1 MNKNKISKGIYYSFE
16 NLDKYHNL
24 WNFISTNKINVNTII
39 ESFGVLDLEKDCIYA
54 EQVHGQSIAVVGK
67 EDKGRIIKGADTLV
81 TNIPNLCLGI
91 RTADCLPLVIFD
103 PVKRVLAVVHAGW
116 KGTLK
121 NISANSIRKMT
132 NEFKVNP
139 KDLIVGMG
147 PSIDPKNYL
156 VKFDV
161 ASKFIESGYK
171 DFLSKV
177 SSKQWKLDLLGVNIA
192 QLEQAGVHKKGM
204 EVSGISTFTSED
216 FYSYRRGDVE
226 EFITGGVIH
235 EK

>member
-1 MNKNKISKGIYYSFE
+1 MNKNKIPKGIYYSFE

-24 WNFISTNKINVNTII
+24 WNFISTNKIDVNTII
-39 ESFGVLDLEKDCIYA
+39 KSFGVSEKNCIYA
-54 EQVHGQSIAVVGK
+54 EQVHGQSIAVVDK
-67 EDKGRIIKGADTLV
+67 EDKGRIIKGADALV
-81 TNIPNLCLGI
+81 TNIPNLCLGV

-103 PVKRVLAVVHAGW
+103 PVKRVLAVIHAGW
-116 KGTLK
+116 IGTLK

-132 NEFKVNP
+132 TEFKVNP
-139 KDLIVGMG
+139 EDLIVGIG

-161 ASKFIESGYK
+161 AGKFIESGYK
-171 DFLSKV
+171 DFLNKV
-177 SSKQWKLDLLGVNIA
+177 FSAQWELDLLGVNLA
-192 QLEQAGVHKKGM
+192 QLEQAGVHKKNI

-216 FYSYRRGDVE
+216 FYSYRRGDAG

-235 EK
+235 E